1 MTRAAQIASRLL
13 EDDPPDAFNDLLD
26 KTGLGSTEAE
36 RQALQQRRQT
46 YDAPSSATS
55 VQPVPAPRR
64 QPPLKPLEK
73 PADAKDFINLISS
86 PEREAERIKDALLA
100 VDWTR
105 YLPTKV
111 VPAVNDDVY
120 ETGVQDVRIHL
131 IDIGKRSEAQ
141 AAGSRVMVPGEPPLL
156 PFLNR
161 IVGAAL
167 KRAHIT
173 DVESF
178 DIASVQPVHD
188 GIDLE
193 NLPDDFED
201 DDGDWMVQVAFYR

>member
-1 MTRAAQIASRLL
+1 MTRAVRIAARLL

-36 RQALQQRRQT
+36 RLALRQRRQT

-55 VQPVPAPRR
+55 VQPPAPKRR
-64 QPPLKPLEK
+64 QPPLEPLAKPV
-73 PADAKDFINLISS
+73 DAKDFIELISE
-86 PEREAERIKDALLA
+86 PDREAERIKDALLA

-105 YLPTKV
+105 YLPTRV
-111 VPAVNDDVY
+111 TAAGRDDVY
-120 ETGVQDVRIHL
+120 GTGVQDVRIHL

-141 AAGSRVMVPGEPPLL
+141 ATGSRVMVPGEPPML

-161 IVGAAL
+161 IVSAAL
-167 KRAHIT
+167 KRAHI
-173 DVESF
+173 DVES
-178 DIASVQPVHD
+178 ISIESVQPVHD

-201 DDGDWMVQVAFYR
+201 DDGDWMVHVALYRR